1 MRTPRYKGGA
11 GSEYMYA
18 LKKQYSNRSRPD
30 IHSVKAAISPADFYQ
45 YELPDMPHTNKG
57 GWQDGGLCVFHND
70 QHTGSFRVNLDTGAF
85 CCFSCGAKGGDIV
98 AFTMQRDGLT
108 FPDALKRLAEDWR
121 V

>member
-1 MRTPRYKGGA
+1 MNKAPLKNGA
-11 GSEYMYA
+11 GKEYIDA
-18 LKKQYSNRSRPD
+18 VNKLYSNRSRPD

-45 YELPDMPHTNKG
+45 YELPDMARTNKG

-85 CCFSCGAKGGDIV
+85 CCFSCGAKGGDIA

-108 FPDALKRLAEDWR
+108 FPDALKQLAEDWR